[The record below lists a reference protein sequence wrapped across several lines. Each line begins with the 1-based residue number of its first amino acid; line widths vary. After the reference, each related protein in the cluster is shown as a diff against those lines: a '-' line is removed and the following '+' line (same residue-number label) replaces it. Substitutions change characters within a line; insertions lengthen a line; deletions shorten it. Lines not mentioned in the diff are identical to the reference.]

1 MRSALGVLGRAPAC
15 RQAGLNAIRMT
26 QDAKMLKQVL
36 LLALIISIPLVTLVL
51 AAAYHFSPAYLNN
64 SFFGGFPALLTAF
77 SSLCAVYCV
86 CLMVLAF
93 FLNDRNKA
101 LYAKNDAMA
110 KNHTDVITQNK
121 ILSARVDLLSA
132 TREISLIITH
142 EVDFQK
148 ILGKSLE
155 IIAQMINSSF
165 ISIEHSESKGKVSDD
180 KEEITIFLKDEISG
194 RLVPQAQRRGSSTI
208 FEDGLS
214 VQSTDWRNVN
224 ESLEH
229 SRLFF
234 SADGEILDFTI
245 PLMAD
250 RDTVGVLKAKVPAG
264 ANTSQENYIK
274 HLQDN
279 LMELARVLALAVK
292 TPMLYN
298 RAITDGL
305 TGLYTKRHLFTELPV
320 YMEISRRHDTKL
332 SFVMFDID
340 HFKKVNDTYGHLT
353 GDVVLKGVSETLK
366 QTLRATSTA
375 YRYGGEEIAII
386 LPLTNKENA
395 GVFAERLRKKIES
408 QSFIAVASGE
418 TPQGPGGIRPEGRES
433 NKKIK
438 VTISLG
444 VAEYNDAMTDFKELI
459 SQADTALYRA
469 KQSGRNQT
477 VII

>member
-1 MRSALGVLGRAPAC
+1 
-15 RQAGLNAIRMT
+15 
-26 QDAKMLKQVL
+26 MLKQVL
-36 LLALIISIPLVTLVL
+36 LLFLIISIPLVTLIL
-51 AAAYHFSPAYLNN
+51 AVVYHFSPAYLDEAY
-64 SFFGGFPALLTAF
+64 FGGFPAVLTAF
-77 SSLCAVYCV
+77 SSLCAIYCV
-86 CLMVLAF
+86 CLIVLVF
-93 FLNDRNKA
+93 FINEKNRALSTKTKA
-101 LYAKNDAMA
+101 LEKGHEDINRE
-110 KNHTDVITQNK
+110 NK
-121 ILSARVDLLSA
+121 TLSARVDLLSA

-165 ISIEHSESKGKVSDD
+165 EGKVSDD

-194 RLVPQAQRRGSSTI
+194 RLEPQAQRKGAVI
-208 FEDGLS
+208 VFEEKLS
-214 VQSTDWRNVN
+214 EQPTDWRNVN

-229 SRLFF
+229 GRLFF

-245 PLMAD
+245 PLVAD
-250 RDTVGVLKAKVPAG
+250 HDTVGVLKAKVPSA
-264 ANTSQENYIK
+264 QQHEDYIK

-305 TGLYTKRHLFTELPV
+305 TELYTKRHLFNELPV
-320 YMEISRRHDTKL
+320 YMEISRRHKTKL

-340 HFKKVNDTYGHLT
+340 HFKQVNDTYGHLT
-353 GDVVLKGVSETLK
+353 GDIVLKDVSETLK

-386 LPLTNKENA
+386 LPLSSKEDA
-395 GVFAERLRKKIES
+395 HTFAERLRKKIES
-408 QSFIAVASGE
+408 QSFTSEAG
-418 TPQGPGGIRPEGRES
+418 Q
-433 NKKIK
+433 KLK

-444 VAEYNDAMTDFKELI
+444 VAEYHTEMTDFKELI
-459 SQADTALYRA
+459 SQADTALYQA
-469 KQSGRNQT
+469 KQGGRNQSV
-477 VII
+477 VI

>member
-1 MRSALGVLGRAPAC
+1 MF
-15 RQAGLNAIRMT
+15 
-26 QDAKMLKQVL
+26 KQVL
-36 LLALIISIPLVTLVL
+36 LLSLIISIPLVTLIL
-51 AAAYHFSPAYLNN
+51 AAVYHFSPAYLDKAY
-64 SFFGGFPALLTAF
+64 FGGFPALLTAF
-77 SSLCAVYCV
+77 SSLCAIYCV
-86 CLMVLAF
+86 CLIILVF
-93 FLNDRNKA
+93 FINEKNK
-101 LYAKNDAMA
+101 LLHAKNDVLE
-110 KNHTDVITQNK
+110 KGHEDINRDNK
-121 ILSARVDLLSA
+121 TLSARVDLLSA

-148 ILGKSLE
+148 ILAKSLE

-165 ISIEHSESKGKVSDD
+165 EGKVSDD

-194 RLVPQAQRRGSSTI
+194 RLSPQAQRKGAVI
-208 FEDGLS
+208 VFEEELS
-214 VQSTDWRNVN
+214 DQATDWRNVN

-264 ANTSQENYIK
+264 ATSSSEDYIK

-320 YMEISRRHDTKL
+320 YMEISRRHNTKL

-340 HFKKVNDTYGHLT
+340 HFKQVNDTHGHLT
-353 GDVVLKGVSETLK
+353 GDTVLKGVSETLK

-386 LPLTNKENA
+386 LPLSSREDART
-395 GVFAERLRKKIES
+395 FAERLRKKIEA
-408 QSFIAVASGE
+408 QSFTSE
-418 TPQGPGGIRPEGRES
+418 TGQ
-433 NKKIK
+433 KLK
-438 VTISLG
+438 VTVSLG
-444 VAEYNDAMTDFKELI
+444 AAEYGNEMTDFKELI

-477 VII
+477 VVI

>member
-1 MRSALGVLGRAPAC
+1 MF
-15 RQAGLNAIRMT
+15 
-26 QDAKMLKQVL
+26 KQVL
-36 LLALIISIPLVTLVL
+36 LLSLIIFIPLVTLVL
-51 AAAYHFSPAYLNN
+51 AAVYHFSPAYLST
-64 SFFGGFPALLTAF
+64 SFVGGFPALLTAF

-86 CLMVLAF
+86 CLIVMAF
-93 FLNDRNKA
+93 FINDKNKA
-101 LYAKNDAMA
+101 LHARHDALI
-110 KNHTDVITQNK
+110 KSHEDVTRENK
-121 ILSARVDLLSA
+121 ILAARVDLLSA

-155 IIAQMINSSF
+155 IIAQMINP
-165 ISIEHSESKGKVSDD
+165 
-180 KEEITIFLKDEISG
+180 KETGGEITLFLKDEISG
-194 RLVPQAQRRGSSTI
+194 RLAPQAQRRGANTV

-214 VQSTDWRNVN
+214 AQAIDWRNVN

-234 SADGEILDFTI
+234 SADGEVLDFTI

-250 RDTVGVLKAKVPAG
+250 RDTVGVLKAKVSSSVVASS
-264 ANTSQENYIK
+264 AESQRSSDNFGEDYIK

-353 GDVVLKGVSETLK
+353 GDTVLKGVSETLK

-386 LPLTNKENA
+386 LPLSSKEDA
-395 GVFAERLRKKIES
+395 RVFAERLRKKIES
-408 QSFIAVASGE
+408 QSFVSDSG
-418 TPQGPGGIRPEGRES
+418 Q
-433 NKKIK
+433 KLK

-444 VAEYNDAMTDFKELI
+444 VAEYKTEKADFTQPLYTEAGFKELI

-469 KQSGRNQT
+469 KQGGRNQSV
-477 VII
+477 VI